1 MTAPCGEKKCHRH
14 PKLPWLVCFCMTMCE
29 TKSSHQ
35 IIETVASTRGRHLV
49 LFPHCPH
56 LAFFSKMFC
65 IFSFTCYNICYN
77 GRSLNYLAC
86 STMNSLWY
94 LSTFASLLLLWHCF
108 FPSRLLPSPLW
119 LLQCGSSVWGPN
131 ARLFPSANSSFD
143 IKTQLKSN
151 KHVLISGVFLSP
163 CCFAD
168 EITQSETL
176 SFKTLSLLCV
186 VPSLTLQPNVVQPTV
201 CVQMPLVPLPIFDCP
216 RISGLR
222 RE

>member
-14 PKLPWLVCFCMTMCE
+14 PKLPWLVCFCMCE

-94 LSTFASLLLLWHCF
+94 LSTFASLLPLWHCF
-108 FPSRLLPSPLW
+108 FPSRLLSSPLW

-131 ARLFPSANSSFD
+131 ELPDCFRQQTPLLILKPSLNQTNTSSS
-143 IKTQLKSN
+143 Q
-151 KHVLISGVFLSP
+151 G
-163 CCFAD
+163 CF
-168 EITQSETL
+168 
-176 SFKTLSLLCV
+176 SLLAV
-186 VPSLTLQPNVVQPTV
+186 LLMKSLRVRLSH
-201 CVQMPLVPLPIFDCP
+201 LKL
-216 RISGLR
+216 
-222 RE
+222 

>member
-108 FPSRLLPSPLW
+108 FS
-119 LLQCGSSVWGPN
+119 
-131 ARLFPSANSSFD
+131 
-143 IKTQLKSN
+143 
-151 KHVLISGVFLSP
+151 FLSIP
-163 CCFAD
+163 PPPLSTLAPPVW
-168 EITQSETL
+168 ELSVRSE
-176 SFKTLSLLCV
+176 C
-186 VPSLTLQPNVVQPTV
+186 PTV
-201 CVQMPLVPLPIFDCP
+201 SVSKLLFWY
-216 RISGLR
+216 
-222 RE
+222 

>member
-1 MTAPCGEKKCHRH
+1 MTAPCGEKKRHRH
-14 PKLPWLVCFCMTMCE
+14 PKLPWLVCFCMSMCE

-65 IFSFTCYNICYN
+65 IFSFTCLPNSMLHYN

-94 LSTFASLLLLWHCF
+94 LSTFASLLPLWHCF
-108 FPSRLLPSPLW
+108 FPSRLLSSPLW
-119 LLQCGSSVWGPN
+119 LLQCESSVWGPN
-131 ARLFPSANSSFD
+131 ELPNCFRQQNSSFD

-151 KHVLISGVFLSP
+151 KHILISGVFLSP

-168 EITQSETL
+168 EITQSETFT
-176 SFKTLSLLCV
+176 FKTLSLLCV
-186 VPSLTLQPNVVQPTV
+186 VPP
-201 CVQMPLVPLPIFDCP
+201 PLPYSPTSSNLLYVCKCH
-216 RISGLR
+216 
-222 RE
+222 